1 LDNTEQDPRIAV
13 IQNEIKHL
21 RDRNVRIDDSISSQ
35 GKMVARNSENIS
47 RISSDNLLIKKELEQ
62 SREELRRGFQS
73 QKDYLDAL
81 ITNKMKVRDTPIDEY
96 HDKERRKTNAT
107 LAGLGA
113 LLLVVSTSDG
123 SVIDLI
129 GRFLL

>member
-1 LDNTEQDPRIAV
+1 MDNTEQDPRIAV